1 MNPTQAT
8 TPPAIDS
15 GGRHRLPGDPLPGR
29 PSSTP
34 PGDAPKRTIAGLSD
48 ADAERKVALRR
59 MKLVATGLLLFAAAV
74 YLFCRWLEDRDGDNV
89 ATWVGYVRAASEAGM
104 VGALAD
110 WFAVTALFKHP
121 MGIPIPHTALIRKK
135 KDQIG
140 DQLGGFIEDN
150 FMTPEV
156 IEDKV
161 SQLALPT
168 RVSSWLADPKN
179 APRVGAE
186 AARGIAFAAEM
197 LDDEDIEQL
206 IMAAMRWAAEPEWG
220 PPAGRVLEQLIAEN
234 RLEPVIQMVCDR
246 AHDFALGSQEL
257 IDRVIDKDGPAWA
270 PKFVNS
276 LVGDRLYREIVEFTF
291 KVKSDPEHQVR
302 QAMTAMLVQLAT
314 DLQNDPATIARLE
327 AIKSELLERD
337 EVTGAASTAWNAGK
351 ALIEQLLSDPNGSLR
366 ATLTDSIIQVAVR
379 IRDDQVLQNK
389 MNQWMVRVAR
399 HISVN
404 YSQEIISV
412 ITETVRG
419 WDADDTSKKI
429 ELQVGRDLQFIRING
444 TVVGSLAG
452 LAIYTVS
459 VLLFH

>member
-8 TPPAIDS
+8 PPAIDP
-15 GGRHRLPGDPLPGR
+15 GGRHRLPGELPSGR
-29 PSSTP
+29 PSALPS
-34 PGDAPKRTIAGLSD
+34 GDAPKRTIAGLSG
-48 ADAERKVALRR
+48 ADAERKAALRR
-59 MKLVATGLLLFAAAV
+59 MKMVATGFLLFAAAV
-74 YLFCRWLEDRDGDNV
+74 YFFCRWIEDRDGDNV
-89 ATWVGYVRAASEAGM
+89 AAWVGYVRAASEAGM

-121 MGIPIPHTALIRKK
+121 LGIPIPHTALIRKK

-140 DQLGGFIEDN
+140 EQLGDFIEDN

-206 IMAAMRWAAEPEWG
+206 ILAGIRWAAEPEWG

-234 RLEPVIQMVCDR
+234 RLEPVIQLVCDR
-246 AHDFALGSQEL
+246 AHDFAVGSQDL

-276 LVGDRLYREIVEFTF
+276 LVGDRLYRELVEFTY
-291 KVKSDPEHQVR
+291 KVRSDPDHQVR

-327 AIKSELLERD
+327 AIKTEMLERD

-351 ALIEQLLSDPNGSLR
+351 ALIEQLLADPNGSLR
-366 ATLTDSIIQVAVR
+366 ATLTESFIQVAVR
-379 IRDDQVLQNK
+379 IRDDEVLQNK

-399 HISVN
+399 HVSQN

>member
-1 MNPTQAT
+1 V
-8 TPPAIDS
+8 
-15 GGRHRLPGDPLPGR
+15 
-29 PSSTP
+29 STP
-34 PGDAPKRTIAGLSD
+34 PGDAPKRTIAGLSG
-48 ADAERKVALRR
+48 ADVERKAALRR
-59 MKLVATGLLLFAAAV
+59 MKLLATGLLLLAAV
-74 YLFCRWLEDRDGDNV
+74 IYLFCRWLEDRDGDNV
-89 ATWVGYVRAASEAGM
+89 AGWVGYVRAASEAGM

-121 MGIPIPHTALIRKK
+121 LGIPIPHTALIRKK

-140 DQLGGFIEDN
+140 EQLGGFIEDN
-150 FMTPEV
+150 FMTPAV
-156 IEDKV
+156 IEEKV
-161 SQLALPT
+161 AQLALPI

-206 IMAAMRWAAEPEWG
+206 IIAGMRWAAEPEWG

-246 AHDFALGSQEL
+246 AHDFALGSQDL

-276 LVGDRLYREIVEFTF
+276 LVGDRLYRELVEFSF
-291 KVKSDPEHQVR
+291 KVKSDPDHQVR
-302 QAMTAMLVQLAT
+302 QAMTAMLVQLAD
-314 DLQNDPATIARLE
+314 DLQNDPATIERLE
-327 AIKSELLERD
+327 AIKSEMLERD

-351 ALIEQLLSDPNGSLR
+351 ALIEQLLADPNGTLR
-366 ATLTDSIIQVAVR
+366 STLTDSIIQVAVR

-399 HISVN
+399 HISEN

-419 WDADDTSKKI
+419 WDAEDTSNKI

-459 VLLFH
+459 VLLFG

>member
-8 TPPAIDS
+8 TPAIDS
-15 GGRHRLPGDPLPGR
+15 GGRHRLPGELTSGR
-29 PSSTP
+29 PSSLP
-34 PGDAPKRTIAGLSD
+34 SGEAPKRTIAGLSG
-48 ADAERKVALRR
+48 ADAERKAALRR
-59 MKLVATGLLLFAAAV
+59 MKMVATGFLLFAAAV
-74 YLFCRWLEDRDGDNV
+74 YFFCRWIEDRDGDNV
-89 ATWVGYVRAASEAGM
+89 AAWVGYVRAASEAGM

-121 MGIPIPHTALIRKK
+121 LGIPIPHTALIRKK

-140 DQLGGFIEDN
+140 EQLGDFIEDN

-206 IMAAMRWAAEPEWG
+206 IMAGMRWAAEPEWG

-246 AHDFALGSQEL
+246 AHDFALGSQDL

-276 LVGDRLYREIVEFTF
+276 LVGDRLYRELVEFTF
-291 KVKSDPEHQVR
+291 KVRSDPDHQVR

-327 AIKSELLERD
+327 AIKTEMLERD

-351 ALIEQLLSDPNGSLR
+351 ALIEQLLADPNGTLR

-379 IRDDQVLQNK
+379 IRDDEVLQNK

-399 HISVN
+399 HVSQN

-452 LAIYTVS
+452 LTIYTVS

>member
-1 MNPTQAT
+1 MNPTQA

-15 GGRHRLPGDPLPGR
+15 GGRHRLPGELPSGR
-29 PSSTP
+29 PSSLP
-34 PGDAPKRTIAGLSD
+34 SGEAPKRTIAGLSG
-48 ADAERKVALRR
+48 ADAERKAALRR
-59 MKLVATGLLLFAAAV
+59 MKMVATGFLLFAAAV
-74 YLFCRWLEDRDGDNV
+74 YFFCRWIEDRDGDNV
-89 ATWVGYVRAASEAGM
+89 AAWVGYVRAASEAGM

-121 MGIPIPHTALIRKK
+121 LGIPIPHTALIRKK

-140 DQLGGFIEDN
+140 EQLGDFIEDN

-206 IMAAMRWAAEPEWG
+206 IMAGMRWAAEPEWG

-246 AHDFALGSQEL
+246 AHDFALGSQDL

-276 LVGDRLYREIVEFTF
+276 LVGDRLYRELVEFTF
-291 KVKSDPEHQVR
+291 KVRSDPDHQVR

-327 AIKSELLERD
+327 AIKTEMLERD

-351 ALIEQLLSDPNGSLR
+351 ALIEQLLADPNGTLR

-379 IRDDQVLQNK
+379 IRDDEVLQNK

-399 HISVN
+399 HISQN

-412 ITETVRG
+412 ITETVSG

-452 LAIYTVS
+452 LTIYTVS

>member
-1 MNPTQAT
+1 MQPTQAPRPT
-8 TPPAIDS
+8 AGPDADRSPRETP
-15 GGRHRLPGDPLPGR
+15 GGRHAAPDSRAA
-29 PSSTP
+29 
-34 PGDAPKRTIAGLSD
+34 APKRNIAGLNE
-48 ADAERKVALRR
+48 ADTERKAALRR
-59 MKLVATGLLLFAAAV
+59 MKLVATGLLLLAAV
-74 YLFCRWLEDRDGDNV
+74 IYLFCRWLEDRDGENV
-89 ATWVGYVRAASEAGM
+89 AAWVGYVRAASEAGM

-140 DQLGGFIEDN
+140 DQLGGFIEEN
-150 FMTPEV
+150 FMTPDV
-156 IEDKV
+156 IEEKV
-161 SQLALPT
+161 AQLALPT

-179 APRVGAE
+179 TPRVGDE

-197 LDDEDIEQL
+197 LDDEDIEKL
-206 IMAAMRWAAEPEWG
+206 ITAAMRWAAEPEWG
-220 PPAGRVLEQLIAEN
+220 PPAGRVLEQLISEN
-234 RLEPVIQMVCDR
+234 RLEPVIQLLCDR

-276 LVGDRLYREIVEFTF
+276 LVGDRLYRELVEFSF
-291 KVKSDPEHQVR
+291 KVKTDPGHQVR
-302 QAMTAMLVQLAT
+302 QAMTGVMVQLAH
-314 DLQNDPATIARLE
+314 DLQNDPDTIARLE

-351 ALIEQLLSDPNGSLR
+351 ALIEQLLADPNGTLR
-366 ATLTDSIIQVAVR
+366 ATLTDSIIQIAER
-379 IRDDQVLQNK
+379 IRDDEVLKNK
-389 MNQWMVRVAR
+389 MNIWMVRVAR
-399 HISVN
+399 HVSEN

-419 WDADDTSKKI
+419 WDAEDTSNKI

-452 LAIYTVS
+452 LAIYTAS

>member
-1 MNPTQAT
+1 MNPTQA

-15 GGRHRLPGDPLPGR
+15 GGRHRLPGELPSGR
-29 PSSTP
+29 PSSLP
-34 PGDAPKRTIAGLSD
+34 SGEAPKRTIAGLSG
-48 ADAERKVALRR
+48 ADAERKAALRR
-59 MKLVATGLLLFAAAV
+59 MKMVATGFLLFAAAV
-74 YLFCRWLEDRDGDNV
+74 YFFCRWIEDRDGDNV
-89 ATWVGYVRAASEAGM
+89 AAWVGYVRAASEAGM

-121 MGIPIPHTALIRKK
+121 LGIPIPHTALIRKK

-140 DQLGGFIEDN
+140 EQLGDFIEDN

-206 IMAAMRWAAEPEWG
+206 IMAGMRWAAEPEWG

-234 RLEPVIQMVCDR
+234 RLEPVIQMACDR
-246 AHDFALGSQEL
+246 AHDFALGSQDL

-276 LVGDRLYREIVEFTF
+276 LVGDRLYRELVEFTF
-291 KVKSDPEHQVR
+291 KVRSDPDHQVR

-327 AIKSELLERD
+327 AIKTEMLERD

-351 ALIEQLLSDPNGSLR
+351 ALIEQLLADPNGTLR

-379 IRDDQVLQNK
+379 IRDDEVLQNK

-399 HISVN
+399 HVSQN

-452 LAIYTVS
+452 LTIYTVS

>member
-1 MNPTQAT
+1 MNPTQA

-15 GGRHRLPGDPLPGR
+15 GGRHRLPGELPSGR
-29 PSSTP
+29 PSSLP
-34 PGDAPKRTIAGLSD
+34 SGEAPKRTIAGLSG
-48 ADAERKVALRR
+48 ADAERKAALRR
-59 MKLVATGLLLFAAAV
+59 MKMVATGFLLFAAAV
-74 YLFCRWLEDRDGDNV
+74 YFFCRWIEDRDGDNV
-89 ATWVGYVRAASEAGM
+89 AAWVGYVRAASEAGM

-121 MGIPIPHTALIRKK
+121 LGIPIPHTALIRKK

-140 DQLGGFIEDN
+140 EQLGDFIEDN
-150 FMTPEV
+150 FMIPEV

-206 IMAAMRWAAEPEWG
+206 IMAGMRWAAEPEWG

-246 AHDFALGSQEL
+246 AHDFALGSQDL

-276 LVGDRLYREIVEFTF
+276 LVGDRLYRELVEFTF
-291 KVKSDPEHQVR
+291 KVRSDPDHQVR

-327 AIKSELLERD
+327 AIKTEMLERD

-351 ALIEQLLSDPNGSLR
+351 ALIEQLLADPNGTLR

-379 IRDDQVLQNK
+379 IRDDEVLQNK

-399 HISVN
+399 HVSQN

-452 LAIYTVS
+452 LTIYTVS